1 MTSSDKMIKAI
12 HKFYR
17 EDEWLNAIFQAIG
30 LCVDGLEAEAEQI
43 VKDLFINTAS
53 EAALLRY
60 EKELGLAAA
69 PGKNLDDRRSAIIAK
84 WMSSGKVDLE
94 MIRAVANA
102 WKNGEV
108 EVNFSGGVIIA
119 KFVGSY
125 GVPGD
130 LDGLKKALDEI
141 KPAHLAVNYLFRY
154 LLIKEIH
161 GVMTLSELET
171 HKLSEF
177 VGGVS

>member
-1 MTSSDKMIKAI
+1 MTSSEKMVKAV

-17 EDEWLNAIFQAIG
+17 EDEWLNAIFNAVG
-30 LCVDGLEAEAEQI
+30 LCVDGLAAEAEQI
-43 VKDLFINTAS
+43 MKDLFVSTAS
-53 EAALLRY
+53 ESALQRY
-60 EKELGLAAA
+60 EKELGIATVQS
-69 PGKNLDDRRSAIIAK
+69 KSLDDRRSAIIAK

-108 EVNFSGGVIIA
+108 EVDFADGIIIA

-125 GVPGD
+125 GVPTD

-154 LLIKEIH
+154 LLIKEVH
-161 GVMTLSELET
+161 GAMTLSELQT

-177 VGGVS
+177 AGGV